1 MEANPGDGAVAEHDD
16 ASTWKDFKAAVN
28 MTASALEKFLDTDAS
43 KSVGQKAKGSDEST
57 GHASGRRIVELLNT
71 KKADLTE
78 DDYAHM
84 RKVVS
89 YIHRHLKQ
97 GGPDDKDAVKDSPWR
112 LSLMNWGH
120 DPLKT

>member
-1 MEANPGDGAVAEHDD
+1 MAEHDD
-16 ASTWKDFKAAVN
+16 EETWKAFKEAVN
-28 MTASALEKFLDTDAS
+28 MTAATLGKFLDSDAS
-43 KSVGQKAKGSDEST
+43 RSVGQKSGGGGEST
-57 GHASGRRIVELLNT
+57 GHASGRRIVELLHT

-84 RKVVS
+84 RKVVG

-97 GGPDDKDAVKDSPWR
+97 GGPDDRDAVKDSPWR

-120 DPLKT
+120 DPLKD

>member
-1 MEANPGDGAVAEHDD
+1 MAGHDD
-16 ASTWKDFKAAVN
+16 DETWKAFKEAVN
-28 MTASALEKFLDTDAS
+28 MTAATLEKFLDSDAS
-43 KSVGQKAKGSDEST
+43 RSVGQKSGGGGEST
-57 GHASGRRIVELLNT
+57 GHASGRRIVELLHT

-84 RKVVS
+84 RKVVG

-120 DPLKT
+120 DPLKD

>member
-1 MEANPGDGAVAEHDD
+1 MAEHDD
-16 ASTWKDFKAAVN
+16 ETTWTDFKAAVN
-28 MTASALEKFLDTDAS
+28 MTASALEKFLDTDES
-43 KSVGQKAKGSDEST
+43 KSVGQKAQGKGEST
-57 GHASGRRIVELLNT
+57 GHASGRRIVDLLHT

-84 RKVVS
+84 RKVVA
-89 YIHRHLKQ
+89 YVKRHLKQ

-120 DPLKT
+120 DPLKE